1 MHKKALTV
9 AIAGALAAPM
19 AAQAVDFTIS
29 GQINRALVV
38 TDNDAGTTA
47 TVRDNF
53 GSSSRIRAAGTSEL
67 EGGASVTI
75 QFEYEVGGNHD
86 KGARH
91 ASGAGVPV
99 SGSGPDS
106 LDEGAGGTGVNLRHA
121 NIKYSGSFGG
131 VTLGQGS
138 EAGDASQYSDTTG
151 VVGIGHGSIGTM
163 GSYFGSL
170 DSGGRVNMVRYDTPA
185 IGPVSAA
192 VSVANGDRVSGLLA
206 LSTEV
211 AGSSFGAKLGIL
223 QIGSAKRSGA
233 SAGFSSIGASFGAT
247 LASGLTVSGA
257 WARGSDMAGMMTED
271 TLAEYANV
279 WTAGIPAGG
288 QDSEKVY
295 RYAVKKDGETSY
307 IFSHSDQDPMHEDE
321 ADATAL
327 LDIMTGV
334 AIGEG
339 YKFATA
345 GGDVKAFDDEAIR
358 LQGLIKTGDAAGAS
372 AEERAE
378 AAQAAE
384 NLNKLLTDFKCTAS
398 KDPTVKGSKE
408 ITYGACGSR
417 LSSEKSD
424 GMAYM
429 VDPSYFQ
436 VEVGYKFG
444 NTGVAVSWYQS
455 KDFVMEGSEGTA
467 IGLGARHTFP
477 KAGADIYAAVENFSV
492 TPTAGAKSKSGTVF
506 MLGTKVW
513 F

>member
-1 MHKKALTV
+1 
-9 AIAGALAAPM
+9 M

-47 TVRDNF
+47 TVRDNS

-86 KGARH
+86 RGARN

-99 SGSGPDS
+99 TGSGPDS
-106 LDEGAGGTGVNLRHA
+106 LDDGAGGTGVNLRHA

-151 VVGIGHGSIGTM
+151 VVGIGHGSINTM
-163 GSYFGSL
+163 GDYFGSL

-206 LSTEV
+206 LSTDV
-211 AGSSFGAKLGIL
+211 AGSSFGAKLGTL
-223 QIGSAKRSGA
+223 QVGGGS
-233 SAGFSSIGASFGAT
+233 SSIGASFGAT

-257 WARGSDMAGMMTED
+257 WARGSDMKGVLM
-271 TLAEYANV
+271 AEADPMYKNVFTSFTPTQGSATYVWRISGTDADGNSVVHFVTDGSAETAPTIANDGSSMDHA
-279 WTAGIPAGG
+279 TGKAIPAGFTLG
-288 QDSEKVY
+288 TGENV
-295 RYAVKKDGETSY
+295 AVTIDDDDLATLQAAIKAGN
-307 IFSHSDQDPMHEDE
+307 DPG
-321 ADATAL
+321 ADADT
-327 LDIMTGV
+327 V
-334 AIGEG
+334 ADG
-339 YKFATA
+339 ATA
-345 GGDVKAFDDEAIR
+345 QKDLDALMAAFECSNSRAATA
-358 LQGLIKTGDAAGAS
+358 QGSADTSVTGCS
-372 AEERAE
+372 
-378 AAQAAE
+378 
-384 NLNKLLTDFKCTAS
+384 KLLYRA
-398 KDPTVKGSKE
+398 GSD
-408 ITYGACGSR
+408 A
-417 LSSEKSD
+417 
-424 GMAYM
+424 MQYM

-436 VEVGYKFG
+436 MEVGYKFG

-455 KDFVMEGSEGTA
+455 KDFVMEGSKGTA
-467 IGLGARHTFP
+467 LGLGATHNFP
-477 KAGADIYAAVENFSV
+477 KAGAQVYAAVENFSV
-492 TPTAGAKSKSGTVF
+492 TPTAGAKSSTGTVF
-506 MLGTKVW
+506 MLGTKVT

>member
-1 MHKKALTV
+1 
-9 AIAGALAAPM
+9 M

-192 VSVANGDRVSGLLA
+192 VSVANGDRVSQGQFFL
-206 LSTEV
+206 
-211 AGSSFGAKLGIL
+211 AGS
-223 QIGSAKRSGA
+223 
-233 SAGFSSIGASFGAT
+233 
-247 LASGLTVSGA
+247 
-257 WARGSDMAGMMTED
+257 
-271 TLAEYANV
+271 
-279 WTAGIPAGG
+279 
-288 QDSEKVY
+288 
-295 RYAVKKDGETSY
+295 
-307 IFSHSDQDPMHEDE
+307 
-321 ADATAL
+321 
-327 LDIMTGV
+327 
-334 AIGEG
+334 
-339 YKFATA
+339 
-345 GGDVKAFDDEAIR
+345 
-358 LQGLIKTGDAAGAS
+358 
-372 AEERAE
+372 
-378 AAQAAE
+378 
-384 NLNKLLTDFKCTAS
+384 
-398 KDPTVKGSKE
+398 
-408 ITYGACGSR
+408 
-417 LSSEKSD
+417 
-424 GMAYM
+424 
-429 VDPSYFQ
+429 
-436 VEVGYKFG
+436 
-444 NTGVAVSWYQS
+444 
-455 KDFVMEGSEGTA
+455 
-467 IGLGARHTFP
+467 
-477 KAGADIYAAVENFSV
+477 
-492 TPTAGAKSKSGTVF
+492 
-506 MLGTKVW
+506 
-513 F
+513 